1 MNRLKKLLDNNEIFA
16 NAGLI
21 ASTICIIY
29 VIPINKEYSV
39 SFFILLWFF
48 LSTETLLSLIYIDP
62 KKPGL
67 PNPLIINPSF
77 NRIDFI
83 FFKILIKAL
92 VEYYFF

>member
-16 NAGLI
+16 DVGLI

-48 LSTETLLSLIYIDP
+48 AS
-62 KKPGL
+62 
-67 PNPLIINPSF
+67 IIKEF
-77 NRIDFI
+77 ND
-83 FFKILIKAL
+83 ASGS
-92 VEYYFF
+92 